1 MRIKLSRATAMQ
13 AFHVLRQG
21 GVVLTSVLLAKSA
34 LDTSEIGEWELLLFV
49 GYIFS
54 FFWASGLVQGLL
66 TMYPKLEVNTQ
77 KSLIFNAYL
86 LFITLSTAI
95 GMALWADDG
104 KWLAKGLNQPELPHI
119 GLYALVIALQLP
131 VYLLENFYL
140 LKDNPGKILG
150 FGMFSALG
158 QVLSIGVPVWI
169 GEGLEGGLKGF
180 LAFTVIRHVWL
191 LVFVWQNGSFNPD
204 WQLCRRLLVLSAPLM
219 GYSALGGIQIAMAGW
234 LVAWF
239 YPGDS
244 AAFALYRYGAQELP
258 FAMALSTG
266 LGMAMLPELA
276 KNTELA
282 LSEIKVRSLRLF
294 HGLFP
299 IAVIIMLSSE
309 WLFPLVF
316 REAFLGSVPI
326 FRWYLLILVTR
337 MIFSRTILIGLEA
350 NKSVWWISV
359 AEVIIFGLLGYAFGA
374 VWGLVGIAAATLVTY
389 SLEKV
394 MLCWLLYRKFGIG
407 VSAYTDMRW
416 FAIYACLMVGAWFV
430 GYLGAL

>member
-1 MRIKLSRATAMQ
+1 MQ
-13 AFHVLRQG
+13 AFHVMRQG

-49 GYIFS
+49 GYTFS

-77 KSLIFNAYL
+77 KSLIFNTYL
-86 LFITLSTAI
+86 IFITLSTAI

-119 GLYALVIALQLP
+119 GLYALVMALQLP

-140 LKDNPGKILG
+140 LKDKPGKILG
-150 FGMFSALG
+150 FGIFSGLG
-158 QVLSIGVPVWI
+158 QVLSIGIPVWI
-169 GEGLEGGLKGF
+169 GEGLEGGLWG
-180 LAFTVIRHVWL
+180 LCAFTVIRHIWL
-191 LVFVWQNGSFNPD
+191 LVFVWRNGSFSPD
-204 WQLCRRLLVLSAPLM
+204 WQLCRKLLVLSAPLM

-244 AAFALYRYGAQELP
+244 AAFAVYRYGAQELP

-276 KNTELA
+276 KSPELA

-299 IAVIIMLSSE
+299 VALIIMLSSE
-309 WLFPLVF
+309 WLFPFVF
-316 REAFLGSVPI
+316 REAFQGSVPV

-350 NKSVWWISV
+350 NKAVWWISV
-359 AEVIIFGLLGYAFGA
+359 AEVIIFGVLGYAFGA

-394 MLCWLLYRKFGIG
+394 LLCWLLYRKFGIG

-416 FAIYACLMVGAWFV
+416 FAIYACLMVGAWLV
-430 GYLGAL
+430 GHFGFL